1 MDGNTKKRMRDM
13 GKSKNIENTC
23 NYNFIRR
30 GKQGWRCAKRR
41 FKWSREWPKMAK
53 DIKPQIHKALQT
65 PKRIN
70 AKIIISNYIPVQ
82 LLKTKEKENFLKT
95 EGKNIPSKEQK

>member
-1 MDGNTKKRMRDM
+1 
-13 GKSKNIENTC
+13 
-23 NYNFIRR
+23 
-30 GKQGWRCAKRR
+30 
-41 FKWSREWPKMAK
+41 MAK